1 MRILFTLL
9 LCTAVWAPALGQSHY
24 DCPYHHHDCTCNT
37 LERKYFTW
45 RELHYPFNFDGL
57 ERFMWDVRA
66 LEPALFDTLIPHYRT
81 MVIKSRNAVTLG
93 TIGMCAGG
101 TLLLIGVIGKSECGG
116 FSCDRR
122 SDPGLAA
129 SGAMLMVA
137 TVAAVLAATSDSGRP
152 LDFLELFNRLSPD
165 EKVRFGV
172 GAAFGMRPR
181 LYLQIPL
188 RGRKVG
194 VDGLSALDMPLN
206 LLLEKGHSDF

>member
-1 MRILFTLL
+1 MRTLFTLL
-9 LCTAVWAPALGQSHY
+9 FWVVLGAPALAQSHY
-24 DCPYHHHDCTCNT
+24 DCPYHHYDCTCNT

-45 RELHYPFNFDGL
+45 RELQYPFNFDGL

-66 LEPALFDTLIPHYRT
+66 LEPALFDTLMPHYRT
-81 MVIKSRNAVTLG
+81 MVVKSRNAVTLG

-101 TLLLIGVIGKSECGG
+101 TLLLIGIIGKTECSG
-116 FSCDRR
+116 FSCDSK

-137 TVAAVLAATSDSGRP
+137 TVAGVLAATSESGRP

-172 GAAFGMRPR
+172 GAGFGMTPVPYGGVR
-181 LYLQIPL
+181 LSC
-188 RGRKVG
+188 R
-194 VDGLSALDMPLN
+194 
-206 LLLEKGHSDF
+206 F